1 MQQKESRIYV
11 GSGVSQTPNK
21 FLNRKE
27 FIIMYEEQ
35 IIKCLKNLGKQVWS
49 LQQLMANLDRDV
61 RNMRV
66 SGNTVVKT
74 LPFGVKDISSVQL
87 VDAYTRGLNMEQLIA
102 LGNQKYTA
110 EQIYNKLRRAGVA
123 D

>member
-1 MQQKESRIYV
+1 
-11 GSGVSQTPNK
+11 
-21 FLNRKE
+21 
-27 FIIMYEEQ
+27 MYEQE
-35 IIKCLKNLGKQVWS
+35 IVKCLKNLGKQIWS
-49 LQQLMANLDRDV
+49 MQQIVSNLDRDV

-74 LPFGVKDISSVQL
+74 MPFGVKDISSVQL

-102 LGNQKYTA
+102 LGNGKYTA
-110 EQIYNKLRRAGVA
+110 EQIYNKLKRAGVV

>member
-1 MQQKESRIYV
+1 
-11 GSGVSQTPNK
+11 
-21 FLNRKE
+21 
-27 FIIMYEEQ
+27 MYEQEMIQ
-35 IIKCLKNLGKQVWS
+35 CLKNLGRQIYSV
-49 LQQLMANLDRDV
+49 QQLMANLDRDV

-74 LPFGVKDISSVQL
+74 MPFGVKDISSVQL

-110 EQIYNKLRRAGVA
+110 EQIYNKLKRAGVV

>member
-1 MQQKESRIYV
+1 
-11 GSGVSQTPNK
+11 
-21 FLNRKE
+21 
-27 FIIMYEEQ
+27 MYEEQ

-74 LPFGVKDISSVQL
+74 LPFGVKDIPSVQL

-102 LGNQKYTA
+102 LDNQKYTA
-110 EQIYNKLRRAGVA
+110 EQIYNKLKRAGVV

>member
-1 MQQKESRIYV
+1 
-11 GSGVSQTPNK
+11 
-21 FLNRKE
+21 
-27 FIIMYEEQ
+27 MYEQE
-35 IIKCLKNLGKQVWS
+35 IIKCLKNLSKQLWAV
-49 LQQLMANLDRDV
+49 QQIMSNLDRDV

-74 LPFGVKDISSVQL
+74 IPFGVKDISSVQL
-87 VDAYTRGLNMEQLIA
+87 VDAYTRGLNEQLIA

-110 EQIYNKLRRAGVA
+110 EQIYNKLKRAGVV

>member
-1 MQQKESRIYV
+1 
-11 GSGVSQTPNK
+11 
-21 FLNRKE
+21 
-27 FIIMYEEQ
+27 MYEQE
-35 IIKCLKNLGKQVWS
+35 IIKCLKNVGKQIWS
-49 LQQLMANLDRDV
+49 MQQIVSNLDRDV

-74 LPFGVKDISSVQL
+74 MPFGIKDISSVQL

-110 EQIYNKLRRAGVA
+110 EQIYNKLKRAGVV

>member
-1 MQQKESRIYV
+1 
-11 GSGVSQTPNK
+11 
-21 FLNRKE
+21 
-27 FIIMYEEQ
+27 MYEQE
-35 IIKCLKNLGKQVWS
+35 IIKCLKNLGKQIWS
-49 LQQLMANLDRDV
+49 MQQIVSNLDRDV

-74 LPFGVKDISSVQL
+74 MPFGIKDISSVQL

-102 LGNQKYTA
+102 LGNGKYTA
-110 EQIYNKLRRAGVA
+110 EQIYNKLKRAGVV

>member
-1 MQQKESRIYV
+1 
-11 GSGVSQTPNK
+11 
-21 FLNRKE
+21 
-27 FIIMYEEQ
+27 MYEEQ

-74 LPFGVKDISSVQL
+74 LPFGVKDVQL

-110 EQIYNKLRRAGVA
+110 EQIYNKLKRAGVV

>member
-1 MQQKESRIYV
+1 
-11 GSGVSQTPNK
+11 
-21 FLNRKE
+21 
-27 FIIMYEEQ
+27 MYEQE
-35 IIKCLKNLGKQVWS
+35 IIKCLKNLGKQIWS
-49 LQQLMANLDRDV
+49 MQQIVSNLDRDV

-74 LPFGVKDISSVQL
+74 MPFGIKDISSVQL

-110 EQIYNKLRRAGVA
+110 EQI
-123 D
+123 

>member
-1 MQQKESRIYV
+1 
-11 GSGVSQTPNK
+11 
-21 FLNRKE
+21 
-27 FIIMYEEQ
+27 MYEQE
-35 IIKCLKNLGKQVWS
+35 IIKCLKNLGKQIWS
-49 LQQLMANLDRDV
+49 MQQIVSNLDRDV

-74 LPFGVKDISSVQL
+74 MPFGIKDISSVQL

-110 EQIYNKLRRAGVA
+110 EQIYNELTRAGVV